1 MKETTSTRLQRIL
14 SERGL
19 KQVDVLERAA
29 PYCKGYGIKLNKSD
43 LSQYVSGKVEPGQD
57 KLTVL
62 GLALNVSE
70 AWLMGFDVPME
81 RNSVNDTVPPG
92 FSPLPQTVKRPI
104 VGRIAC
110 GTPILAEQN
119 IEDYAD
125 VPASLHCDFC
135 LICQGDSM
143 IDAGIH
149 DGDIVYIKSQPMVET
164 GEIAA
169 VLIDNEATLKRVYYD
184 GEQITLSPANPAFAP
199 KTYSGQEIEDIHI
212 EGKAVGYTH
221 WF

>member
-1 MKETTSTRLQRIL
+1 MSN
-14 SERGL
+14 
-19 KQVDVLERAA
+19 
-29 PYCKGYGIKLNKSD
+29 Y
-43 LSQYVSGKVEPGQD
+43 LSQRRRE
-57 KLTVL
+57 L
-62 GLALNVSE
+62 GLTQKEVADAVGVSE
-70 AWLMGFDVPME
+70 ATVSRWESGEIANMRRDRIVSLARILNCSADFIMNGNDGE
-81 RNSVNDTVPPG
+81 SENNSPLSVPPG